1 MSELVATTPLGAIR
15 PVGLEAE
22 RSLQRIKGILD
33 LEFPLGIGIQL
44 AVPVL
49 LRGRS
54 GVDWYADYD
63 GKPVRLTDLPDET
76 REIYRRRLR
85 QSVQTV
91 ENAATIYRSRG
102 DEASRSK
109 AASLQNAVTFPGE
122 EYVWVAGGQGGAG
135 TIILTAWGYEPHE
148 PGRAGG
154 GTDEIHTKGHLDP
167 SLDTAATEAAVAGSK
182 EPVPALAAAPP
193 VGRGWWRRAAMV
205 LLWLLPL
212 LLAGLIAWLL
222 LPACGLRL
230 PFGFSVFGWGSR
242 AYCDLAAPPRPVDPA
257 SLRTRE
263 LMSEAAVLEAQL
275 GRHLNACVRQ
285 PPQSEASRQ
294 MDEQLGQ
301 RGGHS
306 GKLQVTLSWHT
317 LDDLDLNVFCPGG
330 MLGGNRDVRGPGVCG
345 DGVKDVD
352 SNRNLKENVSSNPVE
367 NIVWQDDVPRGNY
380 KFEILP
386 YMAKDGRHTSRIP
399 FDIRFRIDGKEKICH
414 GIATHGEGGESTI
427 ADYIYWNYGDPLPDC
442 NFKEIETR
450 PCTTDCKG

>member
-22 RSLQRIKGILD
+22 RSLDRVKAILD
-33 LEFPLGIGIQL
+33 REFPQGIGIQL
-44 AVPVL
+44 AEPVL

-76 REIYRRRLR
+76 REAYRRQLR
-85 QSVQTV
+85 QSVQAV
-91 ENAATIYRSRG
+91 ENAAAAYQSRG

-109 AASLQNAVTFPGE
+109 AAALRNTVTFPGE
-122 EYVWVAGGQGGAG
+122 EYVWVAGAQGGAG
-135 TIILTAWGYEPHE
+135 TIILTAWGYERHE

-154 GTDEIHTKGHLDP
+154 GIDEIHRKGRLEP
-167 SLDTAATEAAVAGSK
+167 PLTAAATEAAAVPKGTVQAV
-182 EPVPALAAAPP
+182 EPAPS
-193 VGRGWWRRAAMV
+193 VGRGWWRRVAMV

-230 PFGFSVFGWGSR
+230 PFGYSVFGWGSR
-242 AYCDLAAPPRPVDPA
+242 AYCDLAAPSRSVDPA

-263 LMSEAAVLEAQL
+263 LMSEAAVIEAQL

-285 PPQSEASRQ
+285 PPQTEASRQ

-317 LDDLDLNVFCPGG
+317 LDDLDLNSFCPGG
-330 MLGGNRDVRGPGVCG
+330 QLGGNQNITGPGVCG

-367 NIVWQDDVPRGNY
+367 NIVWKNDIPQGNY
-380 KFEILP
+380 RFEIID
-386 YMAKDGRHTSRIP
+386 YMTKNGDPNANIP
-399 FDIRFRIDGKEKICH
+399 FDLRFRLDDKETICH
-414 GIATHGEGGESTI
+414 GEVGGKIGKTLT
-427 ADYIYWNYGDPLPDC
+427 WNYGEGLPSC
-442 NFKEIETR
+442 NFQTEILGD
-450 PCTTDCKG
+450 CTADCKN